1 MANSETIP
9 SPLDGFLREY
19 LGTARL
25 ALVGTTGALRAR
37 IASVPAGRLL
47 AGQLLMAFVLGV
59 QTFDPRKAL
68 GYPVLLGSL
77 TLIWALLFAF
87 VAELGRDRMP
97 SLYAAFLGTSYI
109 LMPAVVPLAGPWFL
123 QALLLGWPFVL
134 ARVLAAELDRPPGRI
149 LRDLVL
155 PPLILWLTLQ
165 AILWI
170 VGRAF
175 SPMEISA

>member
-1 MANSETIP
+1 MTVSETIP
-9 SPLDGFLREY
+9 SPLDGFLREL

-37 IASVPAGRLL
+37 IAAIPVGRLL
-47 AGQLLMAFVLGV
+47 GGQLLMAFALGV
-59 QTFDPRKAL
+59 QTFDVRKAF

-87 VAELGRDRMP
+87 VSELGRDRMP
-97 SLYAAFLGTSYI
+97 ALYTAFLGTSYV
-109 LMPAVVPLAGPWFL
+109 LMPAVVPIAGPWFL

-134 ARVLAAELDRPPGRI
+134 ARVLAVELERPPGRV
-149 LRDLVL
+149 LRDLVI
-155 PPLILWLTLQ
+155 PPLVLWFTLQ
-165 AILWI
+165 AVLWI

-175 SPMEISA
+175 SPMEFSG